1 MVRGVGNDSP
11 SFLSRPLPDIAPALD
26 RSPRSSWPTWG
37 IVVWSCAKMAWRY
50 PYPQITNPTSP
61 VSGSASFALE
71 GRWINRTLAA
81 WRSTGW
87 TETWTRPE
95 ALGIWDYKRDAK
107 LAARDQVIT
116 SFPDLIEKKRE
127 RHDEFLL
134 IASDGIWDR
143 ISNQDAVDM
152 VLERLAGNEEARLS
166 SITEALVERRG
177 GC

>member
-11 SFLSRPLPDIAPALD
+11 SLLSRPLPDIAPALD

-37 IVVWSCAKMAWRY
+37 IVVVLC
-50 PYPQITNPTSP
+50 QN
-61 VSGSASFALE
+61 G
-71 GRWINRTLAA
+71 LAIPLSTDHKPNLPSERERIVRA
-81 WRSTGW
+81 GGTVDQQDFGGLTVYRVNGNLNLSRS
-87 TETWTRPE
+87 
-95 ALGIWDYKRDAK
+95 LGDLDCKRNAK